1 MKKTGSI
8 RMILSGA
15 IILVLLLIVG
25 FYVFLQFKYNSLEAS
40 LKEHLINVEGYKEE
54 EIVSIEAKLSSMPK
68 YPVYVVFLDDPETK
82 YIFTDGDGEVPKWH
96 QLDPKTPQR
105 LIKSEE

>member
-8 RMILSGA
+8 KMILSGA

-68 YPVYVVFLDDPETK
+68 YPVYVVFSDK

-105 LIKSEE
+105 LKKSEE

>member
-1 MKKTGSI
+1 MKKTERI
-8 RMILSGA
+8 KMVLSVA
-15 IILVLLLIVG
+15 IILILLIIVG

-40 LKEHLINVEGYKEE
+40 LKEHLINIEGYKEAD
-54 EIVSIEAKLSSMPK
+54 IVSIEAKLSSMPK
-68 YPVYVVFLDDPETK
+68 YPVYVVFSDDPETK

-105 LIKSEE
+105 LKKSEE